1 MARAA
6 ATPPVYLGTY
16 RFLLAILVFSSHSTW
31 GFARAFTRSNSGPI
45 GVMCF
50 LVVSGFLITSALEDH
65 YAGRVDRF
73 LVNRF
78 LRIYPTL
85 WASLIV
91 AVVVI
96 LSIGPAA
103 ELPNFHLSG
112 WSFAQILRC
121 ILIVPAYP
129 EANWAVLPVGWTL
142 QVEVTFYLVIAGLYL
157 LVGRAF
163 RPGRHVVVLLSC
175 AAVLAGYVIAA
186 AGSPMWWTNPV
197 TFTPL
202 FVLGVATALFVRI
215 DPKQRG
221 ARATAVLLIAASLL
235 LCINLV
241 MRFSSDQFIAPFS
254 TPLSEVLPGAENG
267 ALPGSIVTF
276 VLLITLFLALLAPAI
291 SARVSQFATVDNFL
305 GDLTYPLYTL
315 HFASNQLIAFWIYK
329 YLGKATVLVQL
340 PIAIAAAYL
349 MLKLI
354 DKPMTRL
361 RTRIRGVAI
370 R

>member
-1 MARAA
+1 MQRGATAAAA
-6 ATPPVYLGTY
+6 ATLPVYLGTY

-31 GFARAFTRSNSGPI
+31 GFARAFTRSNSGPV

-65 YAGRVDRF
+65 YAGNVGRF

-96 LSIGPAA
+96 LSIGPAG
-103 ELPNFHLSG
+103 ELRNFHLSG
-112 WSFAQILRC
+112 WSFGQILRC

-163 RPGRHVVVLLSC
+163 RPGRHVLALLAC
-175 AAVLAGYVIAA
+175 AAALAGYAIAMT
-186 AGSPMWWTNPV
+186 GSPLWWTNPV

-202 FVLGVATALFVRI
+202 FVLGVSTALYIRI
-215 DPKQRG
+215 DRKQSG
-221 ARATAVLLIAASLL
+221 TRASAMLLLGASLL
-235 LCINLV
+235 LCANLV
-241 MRFSSDQFIAPFS
+241 IRFSSDQFIPPFS
-254 TPLSEVLPGAENG
+254 ISLGELLPGSENG
-267 ALPGSIVTF
+267 ALPGTIVTF
-276 VLLITLFLALLAPAI
+276 AF
-291 SARVSQFATVDNFL
+291 
-305 GDLTYPLYTL
+305 
-315 HFASNQLIAFWIYK
+315 LIATFF
-329 YLGKATVLVQL
+329 AL
-340 PIAIAAAYL
+340 P
-349 MLKLI
+349 MNS
-354 DKPMTRL
+354 
-361 RTRIRGVAI
+361 
-370 R
+370 